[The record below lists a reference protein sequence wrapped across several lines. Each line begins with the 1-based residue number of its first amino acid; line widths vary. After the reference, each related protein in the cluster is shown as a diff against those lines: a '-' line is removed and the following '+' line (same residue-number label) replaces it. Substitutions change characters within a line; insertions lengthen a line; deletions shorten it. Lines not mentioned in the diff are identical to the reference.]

1 MIIIFEYT
9 LLMALC
15 GSQTINIHNT
25 QLNESST
32 PGRFWWQTWII
43 SQKFFFATSRVRP
56 RNCLWFYCI
65 LLIETL
71 TSFSR
76 PENLLFFL
84 INGWQII
91 CSKLVLFTVW
101 EEVRRAKIAWE
112 FPDVRIRHISSNWFE
127 KQKFLLNLY
136 RLRGENRN
144 D

>member
-1 MIIIFEYT
+1 MNILSWRRCAVHKQSIFIIHSWMSHQHPVGFDDKHEK
-9 LLMALC
+9 
-15 GSQTINIHNT
+15 
-25 QLNESST
+25 
-32 PGRFWWQTWII
+32 II
-43 SQKFFFATSRVRP
+43 EVFFATSRVRP

-112 FPDVRIRHISSNWFE
+112 FPDVRIRHISNNWFE